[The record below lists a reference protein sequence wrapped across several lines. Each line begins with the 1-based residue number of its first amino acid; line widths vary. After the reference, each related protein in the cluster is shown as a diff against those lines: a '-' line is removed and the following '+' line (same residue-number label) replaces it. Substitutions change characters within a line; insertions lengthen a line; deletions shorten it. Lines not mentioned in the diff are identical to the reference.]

1 MFYNSMFETDLFLE
15 RLDPLPVSSLSDLEE
30 SLGSL
35 LCRTQSFSLQ
45 FALLLMSCRQFD
57 HSTRTEHHRSTG
69 Y

>member
-35 LCRTQSFSLQ
+35 LCRTQSFSLH
-45 FALLLMSCRQFD
+45 FTAVTAASD
-57 HSTRTEHHRSTG
+57 
-69 Y
+69 